1 MASMSGHCVRCGGG
15 LGGGMKGYCAPAQ
28 RCLGPVTTVATI
40 NLKLLSCQR
49 LAADV
54 ALSLLSRWPIIPPWR
69 HIQSL
74 YVERESGLITFWEI
88 SFLHPNLGLL
98 PHVILFVSSHSPLAR
113 CCLCE
118 IWWLVGGAVG
128 WSLVPVSP
136 TGRLSRMWEWA
147 PSMRGVASQSCLDDT
162 SVDTVC
168 QILTI

>member
-1 MASMSGHCVRCGGG
+1 MYEWSLCTLCGSG

-28 RCLGPVTTVATI
+28 SCLGPVTTVATI

-118 IWWLVGGAVG
+118 IWWWVGGAVG
-128 WSLVPVSP
+128 WSQSLQQAGSPECGSGHHHERSGRPVVP
-136 TGRLSRMWEWA
+136 GRHKR
-147 PSMRGVASQSCLDDT
+147 
-162 SVDTVC
+162 
-168 QILTI
+168 